1 MPDGGELGIEVLA
14 LKGSHDTHDTRGAH
28 GTYDMTH
35 DTHGRG
41 MPSLQV
47 AGQVTAL
54 SANPSFDR
62 VKIIIKDTGTGIDP
76 VERDRIFDPFF
87 TTKVDGIGIGLSISH
102 RIITDHGGNVQFSSS
117 SNGTI
122 FEIYLPGASSLR
134 TVSHR

>member
-1 MPDGGELGIEVLA
+1 M
-14 LKGSHDTHDTRGAH
+14 THDTRGAH

-35 DTHGRG
+35 DTHGGECLHSR
-41 MPSLQV
+41 S
-47 AGQVTAL
+47 GQVTAL

-62 VKIIIKDTGTGIDP
+62 VKIIKDTGTGIDP